1 MRIETLSRHF
11 REAYRGVRRNAWMSF
26 AAISAVAVTLFI
38 FGIFLIFAFN
48 VRYMAV
54 ELDKQVAIRA
64 ALAEQLTD
72 DQQLQVLKQIE
83 SMPEVKSAE
92 LVPKEEG
99 LRQLKAQWGEEGT
112 EIFRSYEGEGKNP
125 LPDVITV
132 VPKDPHQIKSLTD
145 KVKSVTGN

>member
-72 DQQLQVLKQIE
+72 DQQLQVLKQNKICDIL
-83 SMPEVKSAE
+83 SFTYGAVA
-92 LVPKEEG
+92 
-99 LRQLKAQWGEEGT
+99 QL
-112 EIFRSYEGEGKNP
+112 
-125 LPDVITV
+125 D
-132 VPKDPHQIKSLTD
+132 
-145 KVKSVTGN
+145 